1 MRVPPFR
8 ACFVDEREAMDP
20 NNILAPWGD
29 AYQTPCSC
37 GGNPVSAWIQANPW
51 LALAIAAGALYVVS
65 HGGKP

>member
-1 MRVPPFR
+1 
-8 ACFVDEREAMDP
+8 MDP